1 MKLFVRVNNFFVSM
15 RNLSFI
21 AFNWPF
27 CIGPNVAFS
36 LKRPC
41 THLPVKMPVVIEFS
55 FTTRWRLN
63 VRSLKANQFN
73 ILDTENWFVESR
85 F

>member
-41 THLPVKMPVVIEFS
+41 SHLPVKAGG
-55 FTTRWRLN
+55 N
-63 VRSLKANQFN
+63 
-73 ILDTENWFVESR
+73 
-85 F
+85 

>member
-41 THLPVKMPVVIEFS
+41 SHLPVKASGNWIF

-73 ILDTENWFVESR
+73 ILDTENWLVESR

>member
-41 THLPVKMPVVIEFS
+41 SHLPVKAGGNLIF
-55 FTTRWRLN
+55 FTTKWRLN

-73 ILDTENWFVESR
+73 ILDTENWLVESR